1 MTKKEE
7 VGRLLKARQDPSLQD
22 KVLLSELSPAQK
34 SKQDQMKKSF
44 AVSIMDDGDFWID
57 RLVLTP
63 MPSLLSIRLLI
74 AA

>member
-7 VGRLLKARQDPSLQD
+7 VGRLLKARQDPSLHD

-44 AVSIMDDGDFWID
+44 AVSKIDDSDLRSMDCH
-57 RLVLTP
+57 
-63 MPSLLSIRLLI
+63 
-74 AA
+74 